1 MSSSIATAVK
11 ESISA
16 AEAAESPPTPSG
28 VEPRLPPSPP
38 LSSSPSITSKEPSK
52 SVSKLLRLLQDLK
65 AGDFTEQPPWDK
77 RRLLREEYIEL
88 RERLEEDEGLK
99 AWVEHKLRYDY
110 DHDTQHFTIRMPTR
124 LHDTL
129 IARVVA
135 RLKEQLD
142 TISSTNA
149 EVRKTI
155 EKISPGMQWTV
166 PLNFTPRSPDY
177 VFGFM
182 ATYWPPLVLE
192 ISYSQKREDLDDL
205 AYSYVHDSGGE
216 IKTVIGLDTEY
227 TPPRGSTKTKKATL
241 NVWRYGSS
249 LDNEGREI
257 SDCTREV
264 KDEVRR
270 LPPMSREDS
279 DVPYVLLTSPQ
290 QPFRSDDGDSLQGNL
305 ALTLADF
312 LPPHILPTITP
323 ANRDLPIT
331 IPFDH
336 LTSDL
341 EQSEAEMDIMRRGRS
356 GLTPPKI
363 WAERKRAPEEELDT
377 GRERKYQAVEEAE
390 ERKASQE
397 DSDYSPLRRVT
408 QEQEPEPVA
417 ADRRIA
423 IPRRSSRRSRG

>member
-1 MSSSIATAVK
+1 MITFAACINMSPSIATAVK
-11 ESISA
+11 ESIPA
-16 AEAAESPPTPSG
+16 AEAAASSPTPSG

-38 LSSSPSITSKEPSK
+38 LSSSPSITSKEQSE

-65 AGDFTEQPPWDK
+65 AGNFTEQPPWDK

-88 RERLEEDEGLK
+88 WERLDEDEGLK

-110 DHDTQHFTIRMPTR
+110 DHDTQHFIIRMPTR

-155 EKISPGMQWTV
+155 KKISPGMQWTV
-166 PLNFTPRSPDY
+166 PLSFTPRSPDY

-216 IKTVIGLDTEY
+216 IKTAIGLDIEY

-249 LDNEGREI
+249 LNNEGREI

-264 KDEVRR
+264 NDE
-270 LPPMSREDS
+270 
-279 DVPYVLLTSPQ
+279 
-290 QPFRSDDGDSLQGNL
+290 PFRSEDGNSLQGNL

-397 DSDYSPLRRVT
+397 DSDYSPPRRVT

>member
-11 ESISA
+11 ESIPA
-16 AEAAESPPTPSG
+16 AEAAASSPIPSD

-38 LSSSPSITSKEPSK
+38 LSCSPSITSKEPSK
-52 SVSKLLRLLQDLK
+52 PVSKLLRLLQDLK

-77 RRLLREEYIEL
+77 RRLLSEEYIEL
-88 RERLEEDEGLK
+88 WERLEEDEGLK

-110 DHDTQHFTIRMPTR
+110 DHDTQHFIIRMPTR

-135 RLKEQLD
+135 QLKEQLD

-155 EKISPGMQWTV
+155 KKSAQECNGH
-166 PLNFTPRSPDY
+166 
-177 VFGFM
+177 
-182 ATYWPPLVLE
+182 
-192 ISYSQKREDLDDL
+192 
-205 AYSYVHDSGGE
+205 YVHDSGGE

-227 TPPRGSTKTKKATL
+227 TPPRRSTKTKKATL

-249 LDNEGREI
+249 LNNEGREI

-264 KDEVRR
+264 KDE
-270 LPPMSREDS
+270 
-279 DVPYVLLTSPQ
+279 
-290 QPFRSDDGDSLQGNL
+290 PFRSDDGDSLQGNL

-323 ANRDLPIT
+323 ANRDLPVT
-331 IPFDH
+331 IPFDL

-397 DSDYSPLRRVT
+397 DSDYSPPRRVT
-408 QEQEPEPVA
+408 QEQEPGPVA
-417 ADRRIA
+417 ADRRLA